1 MAVVKRRGNPNPSP
15 ATRFKPGQVGNP
27 SGKTGLQRE
36 MEIRNAQIA
45 TEIRGRLLDAVKA
58 TLQEDT
64 STENALARIE
74 ANVLKLLKD
83 SEERGLGAPKASVDL
98 TNSDGSLKSRQ
109 EDAVLDALTKIH
121 GNQPPT

>member
-1 MAVVKRRGNPNPSP
+1 MPKGGHKKSP
-15 ATRFKPGQVGNP
+15 ATRFGGPRGNIP
-27 SGKTGLQRE
+27 GKTGLQRE
-36 MEIRNAQIA
+36 MEIRNAQVA
-45 TEIRGRLLDAVKA
+45 TEIRARLLDAVKA

-64 STENALARIE
+64 STANALARIE

-109 EDAVLDALTKIH
+109 EDAVLEALTKIH
-121 GNQPPT
+121 GNRPSA

>member
-1 MAVVKRRGNPNPSP
+1 MPRGNPKGNPNPSP
-15 ATRFKPGQVGNP
+15 STRFGAPGGPAV
-27 SGKTGLQRE
+27 GKTSEQRQLE
-36 MEIRNAQIA
+36 VRNAWIA

-121 GNQPPT
+121 GTQPPT